1 MNRER
6 EGEENLKIT
15 PGGAWVA
22 QSVKHLALDFCSG
35 HDLTVRRFEPR
46 IGLLADSMQ
55 LAWVS
60 LSLSLCLRPCP
71 SHAVSLSQHK

>member
-22 QSVKHLALDFCSG
+22 QLLERPTLDFCSG
-35 HDLTVRRFEPR
+35 HDPRVTGLSPASGSALNMEP
-46 IGLLADSMQ
+46 A
-55 LAWVS
+55 
-60 LSLSLCLRPCP
+60 
-71 SHAVSLSQHK
+71 